1 MTGLVKPLEGG
12 KAHGDT
18 AANEEFAAL
27 SGDKPRVLGKTHSGF
42 CIGRSDDRKVGR
54 RRSKMSI
61 WPLELDWLEKT
72 KREVMIVVPDSF
84 SSVVGHHAL

>member
-1 MTGLVKPLEGG
+1 MATLRQMRSLPLFQGTNRASWEKP
-12 KAHGDT
+12 T
-18 AANEEFAAL
+18 
-27 SGDKPRVLGKTHSGF
+27 VGF
-42 CIGRSDDRKVGR
+42 VSDDRKVGR

-84 SSVVGHHAL
+84 SSVVGHRAL